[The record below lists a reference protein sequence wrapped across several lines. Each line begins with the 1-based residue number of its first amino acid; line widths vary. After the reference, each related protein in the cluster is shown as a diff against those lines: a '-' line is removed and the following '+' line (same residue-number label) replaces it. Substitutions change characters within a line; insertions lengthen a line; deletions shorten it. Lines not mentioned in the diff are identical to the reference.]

1 MNDERKKE
9 KRGSERREER
19 EGNKRMA
26 KGRVREEWLRVGNG
40 EGEREGSGVGTVT
53 FEAATP

>member
-9 KRGSERREER
+9 ERGSEKSEER

-26 KGRVREEWLRVGNG
+26 KGRGREEWLRAGNG
-40 EGEREGSGVGTVT
+40 EGESEGSDVGTVT